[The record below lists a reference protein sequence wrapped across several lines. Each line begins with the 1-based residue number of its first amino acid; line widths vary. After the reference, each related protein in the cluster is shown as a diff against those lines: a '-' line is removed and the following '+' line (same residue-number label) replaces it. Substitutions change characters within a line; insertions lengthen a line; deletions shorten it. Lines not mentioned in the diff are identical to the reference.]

1 MRRFFLM
8 LGLWVGLCIGS
19 FTSQAET
26 KNYVMLTDANP
37 SSSPEI
43 TLFFWYGCKAC
54 QQLSASLN
62 ALQQDHPQLA
72 IRYVPAQLRANWY
85 WGAKAFYSAQ
95 RLPHSNTLHQA
106 LYRADW
112 QQLTTHKQLSDW
124 FIQQGAPAEQV
135 ETVIYSPLL
144 NQQLDN
150 DNAQYH
156 YPLKGVP
163 SLIVNNQY
171 LIDASM
177 VSGPQQMLDV
187 VGHLLKQAQ
196 IRQEEHDLHN
206 VLLKESVMSVS
217 DS

>member
-1 MRRFFLM
+1 MRRFLLM
-8 LGLWVGLCIGS
+8 LGLLAGLCFSS
-19 FTSQAET
+19 FTTQAET
-26 KNYVMLTDANP
+26 KNHVMLADANP
-37 SSSPEI
+37 SSSPEV
-43 TLFFWYGCKAC
+43 TVFFWYGCKAC

-62 ALQQDHPQLA
+62 AFQQRHPQLA
-72 IRYVPAQLRANWY
+72 IRYVPAQLRTNWY

-106 LYRADW
+106 LYQANW

-124 FIQQGAPAEQV
+124 FIQQGVPAEQV

-144 NQQLDN
+144 NQQLDK
-150 DNAQYH
+150 DNAQYR

-177 VSGPQQMLDV
+177 VSDAQQMLDV
-187 VGHLLKQAQ
+187 VGHLLQQDQ
-196 IRQEEHDLHN
+196 IRQEERDLRN
-206 VLLKESVMSVS
+206 VLLQESVASVS